1 MLIKQK
7 KHNCVIIILFKHCQK
22 WIFFRWMMHML
33 SPSLLDFLRICNGL
47 HLLEIPWKKERMAS
61 GFIRSPP
68 PCVSKSFWHIT
79 SHIRKEE
86 KKKIKTHFSEQIASH
101 WSPTTVDSCFM
112 RAFSGKA
119 VYHTQAC
126 KETMANWCSLLRA
139 SLRPLDAF
147 YVKEACFLLFTK
159 SCSPRVDNNPEQI
172 WLSADARATRRAH
185 GDDTHYCLGSQ
196 QK

>member
-1 MLIKQK
+1 M
-7 KHNCVIIILFKHCQK
+7 NETYACTIIARLLENMQ
-22 WIFFRWMMHML
+22 WSASVR
-33 SPSLLDFLRICNGL
+33 SSLEKRKNGL
-47 HLLEIPWKKERMAS
+47 

-119 VYHTQAC
+119 VYRTQAC

>member
-1 MLIKQK
+1 MLSIIARLLENMQCSASVKNSLEKRKNGLRVYQK
-7 KHNCVIIILFKHCQK
+7 
-22 WIFFRWMMHML
+22 
-33 SPSLLDFLRICNGL
+33 SPSLCEQVIL
-47 HLLEIPWKKERMAS
+47 A
-61 GFIRSPP
+61 
-68 PCVSKSFWHIT
+68 WH
-79 SHIRKEE
+79 KP
-86 KKKIKTHFSEQIASH
+86 HFSEQIASH

-112 RAFSGKA
+112 RVFSGKA
-119 VYHTQAC
+119 VYRTQAC

-147 YVKEACFLLFTK
+147 YVREACFLLFTK

-172 WLSADARATRRAH
+172 WLSADVRATRRAH